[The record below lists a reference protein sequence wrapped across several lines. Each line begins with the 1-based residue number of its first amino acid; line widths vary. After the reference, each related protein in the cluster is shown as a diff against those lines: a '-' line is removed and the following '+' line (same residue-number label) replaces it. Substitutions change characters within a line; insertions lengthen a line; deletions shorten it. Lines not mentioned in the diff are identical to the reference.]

1 MTGHRSAKRRLRVI
15 LGGSSDFA
23 RLSRSPSADAVAPG
37 HFRQSLRV
45 AGSGGGAQ
53 GVEQATNVR
62 GGHADTA
69 VGGTIGEAHV
79 VTVAVCSLDEHDVVH
94 VAPALPVEL
103 RLEEWLGKWCA
114 ADRWPG
120 PTAPG

>member
-1 MTGHRSAKRRLRVI
+1 MRSHPVISDSPFALRV
-15 LGGSSDFA
+15 
-23 RLSRSPSADAVAPG
+23 
-37 HFRQSLRV
+37 
-45 AGSGGGAQ
+45 SGGGAQ

-103 RLEEWLGKWCA
+103 RLEEWLGEVA
-114 ADRWPG
+114 VQPTGGLVQQRRVDRVRAVG
-120 PTAPG
+120 APFVEEE